1 MNRFKKLYCRIFQAC
16 FKFAL
21 PFLPYRT
28 PKIINSVKGI
38 PEIKQEDIPKMVHY
52 ADKEAN
58 PLYPVPIL
66 MNAQELEQFYE
77 LLMEKEEENEII

>member
-1 MNRFKKLYCRIFQAC
+1 MNAVRRLYCRTFQTV
-16 FKFAL
+16 FKIAL

-66 MNAQELEQFYE
+66 MNAQELEPFYN